1 MLRELRINNL
11 AIIKE
16 LEIEIDEGLISIT
29 GETGAGKSII
39 LDAISLL
46 IGERNNADML
56 RNGETQMIAEGVF
69 VLNDNQIKK
78 LNDLEYDIEDEELII
93 RRIYDISGKSK
104 VTINGRRS
112 TTSLLKDI
120 MKNILDL
127 VGQHEHQSLLDNKQH
142 LGLLDKFLNND
153 DMLIKREIKEIVKE
167 IKEISNNIAI
177 IEVEK
182 QRIMDKKELYL
193 FQSNEIEDMELE
205 IDEDIELEEEYNIL
219 FNAGTIG
226 ERLEEAAELLTGSD
240 NISNMLKKAAKNIEY
255 IKDYSD
261 TFEDLYVELEEI
273 RNSIYNIGE
282 SINRELFDIEADD
295 FRLNEV
301 MERLNKINKIKVKYG
316 DTIEE
321 VLKYKEE
328 IDKKL
333 EYISFENKEL
343 DILLSKKEEKIK
355 EYNEK
360 VIVLRKARKNISKI
374 LSEEINKELR
384 ELNMENATFDIKF
397 KELEGIN
404 SNGLDNIEF
413 MIKSNVGED
422 YKGLAKIASGGE
434 ISRIMLALKIVFS
447 KVDNISTLIFD
458 EIDTGISGETVVR
471 VADKLKRLSKYVQII
486 CVTHSPQISAKSSQ
500 QYFVYK
506 VVENDKT
513 ETKIKILN
521 EEERVEEIAKMISGN
536 KITKT
541 SLEHV
546 REMMR
551 EV

>member
-506 VVENDKT
+506 VVENNKT

>member
-316 DTIEE
+316 DTIED

>member
-316 DTIEE
+316 DTIED

-506 VVENDKT
+506 VVENNKT